1 MSTPTS
7 CMIGRNHPLMHL
19 KGTQPPLIAVPVV
32 FVPRRELPRI
42 HIIPGR
48 VCDPLFADDLF
59 SLPAA
64 TVQKELADLCHI
76 PWPQN
81 KTAPRIQNTPAP
93 LQPAVVR
100 YSKGIKQEAFGKLP
114 RGVVMCPRWE
124 YGISNQR

>member
-1 MSTPTS
+1 MQHIEWLNPQFVVIPTGKDRDQLKGRKDNNELSTPTS
-7 CMIGRNHPLMHL
+7 GMIGRNHPLMHV

-81 KTAPRIQNTPAP
+81 KTAPRIQNTPAL
-93 LQPAVVR
+93 LQPAVV
-100 YSKGIKQEAFGKLP
+100 
-114 RGVVMCPRWE
+114 
-124 YGISNQR
+124 